1 MSTLLDL
8 YQSLK
13 QKLMKEKTLI
23 TAEDFE
29 KLEILLKEKNEIIEK
44 IKKVDSK
51 SSVKAEKSKEE
62 KAKTA
67 VSQKIEKLLAS
78 IVKAQAQNI
87 ELLSQKKGE
96 TKTKILELYSR
107 QKSIKGY
114 HNPGQQEAKFFDEQ
128 S

>member
-1 MSTLLDL
+1 MSALFDL
-8 YQSLK
+8 YQNLK
-13 QKLMKEKTLI
+13 QKLLKEKTLI
-23 TAEDFE
+23 AAEDFE

-44 IKKVDSK
+44 IKKDDSK
-51 SSVKAEKSKEE
+51 SSIQAAKSK
-62 KAKTA
+62 KAKTT

-114 HNPGQQEAKFFDEQ
+114 HNPGQQEAKFFD
-128 S
+128 

>member
-1 MSTLLDL
+1 MSALFDL
-8 YQSLK
+8 YQNLK
-13 QKLMKEKTLI
+13 QKLLKEKTLI
-23 TAEDFE
+23 AAEDFE

-44 IKKVDSK
+44 IKKDDSK
-51 SSVKAEKSKEE
+51 SSVQAAESK

>member
-1 MSTLLDL
+1 MSALFDL
-8 YQSLK
+8 YQNLK
-13 QKLMKEKTLI
+13 QKLLKEKTLI
-23 TAEDFE
+23 AAEDFE

-44 IKKVDSK
+44 IKKNDSK
-51 SSVKAEKSKEE
+51 SSVQAAESK

>member
-1 MSTLLDL
+1 MSALFDL
-8 YQSLK
+8 YQNLK
-13 QKLMKEKTLI
+13 QKLLKEKTLI
-23 TAEDFE
+23 AAEDFE

-44 IKKVDSK
+44 IKKDDSK
-51 SSVKAEKSKEE
+51 SSVQAAETK

-67 VSQKIEKLLAS
+67 VSQKIEKILAS

>member
-1 MSTLLDL
+1 MSALFDL
-8 YQSLK
+8 YQNLK
-13 QKLMKEKTLI
+13 QKLLKEKTLI
-23 TAEDFE
+23 AAEDFE

-44 IKKVDSK
+44 IKKDDSK
-51 SSVKAEKSKEE
+51 SSVQAAETK

>member
-1 MSTLLDL
+1 MSNLLNL
-8 YQSLK
+8 YENLE
-13 QKLMKEKTLI
+13 QKLLKEKDLI
-23 TAEDFE
+23 ETEAFE

-44 IKKVDSK
+44 IDKLSLK
-51 SSVKAEKSKEE
+51 SSEPSERSEENAES
-62 KAKTA
+62 
-67 VSQKIEKLLAS
+67 VSPKIEKILAS
-78 IVKAQAQNI
+78 ILKVQSQNI

>member
-8 YQSLK
+8 YQNLK
-13 QKLMKEKTLI
+13 QKLIKEKTLI

-44 IKKVDSK
+44 IKKDESK
-51 SSVKAEKSKEE
+51 SSVQAAESK

-67 VSQKIEKLLAS
+67 VSQKIEKVLAS

>member
-8 YQSLK
+8 YQLLK
-13 QKLMKEKTLI
+13 QKVVKEKDLI
-23 TAEDFE
+23 EAEAFE
-29 KLEILLKEKNEIIEK
+29 KLELLLKEKNEIIEK
-44 IKKVDSK
+44 IDKLALK
-51 SSVKAEKSKEE
+51 SSEQSGQFENNGESADQ
-62 KAKTA
+62 KTK
-67 VSQKIEKLLAS
+67 KILTAAL
-78 IVKAQAQNI
+78 KAQAQNI
-87 ELLSQKKGE
+87 ELLSQKKGD